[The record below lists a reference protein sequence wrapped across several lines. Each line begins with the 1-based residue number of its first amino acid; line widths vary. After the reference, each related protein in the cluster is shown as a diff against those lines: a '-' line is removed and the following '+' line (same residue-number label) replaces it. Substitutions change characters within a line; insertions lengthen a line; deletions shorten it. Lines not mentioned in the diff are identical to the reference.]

1 MTELSIL
8 KSSSFLA
15 SKKMTVAFI
24 ESATAGMLC
33 GKYALTP
40 FSGDLLIGGIVCY
53 DVEVKKKLLDISQTA
68 IDTYTAESKEITH
81 ALALNGK
88 KYFEQADIIVAV
100 TGLTKPG
107 GSETEEKPVGSMFVS
122 ILYNDKCVD
131 FEHVFS
137 GNSYQ
142 IIDKTIEFVSDK
154 LLTIDDL

>member
-15 SKKMTVAFI
+15 SKKMTLAFI

-33 GKYALTP
+33 AKYALTP
-40 FSGDLLIGGIVCY
+40 FSGDILIGGIVCY
-53 DVEVKKKLLDISQTA
+53 DLEIKKNLLNISQTD
-68 IDTYTAESKEITH
+68 IDTYTAESREITH

-88 KYFEQADIIVAV
+88 KHFEKADIVVAV

-107 GSETEEKPVGSMFVS
+107 GSETIEKPVGSMFIS
-122 ILYNDKCVD
+122 ILYKDKCVD
-131 FEHVFS
+131 FDRVFN

-142 IIDKTIEFVSDK
+142 IIDKTIKFISDK
-154 LLTIDDL
+154 ILLIDDL